1 MFESLRDRRR
11 RCGKIE
17 KNAGVSQIHLRRD
30 VQPEERIVRLDRR
43 ELSESMLGRDGYAV
57 RILQQL
63 TARKLCLQQQRFGID
78 PIPVQVVQGLTG
90 GDAARPQKRT
100 MRDLAL
106 GRTPPDAFIKKL
118 A

>member
-43 ELSESMLGRDGYAV
+43 EL
-57 RILQQL
+57 
-63 TARKLCLQQQRFGID
+63 
-78 PIPVQVVQGLTG
+78 
-90 GDAARPQKRT
+90 
-100 MRDLAL
+100 
-106 GRTPPDAFIKKL
+106 
-118 A
+118 